1 MICYTGIAAVD
12 YVCNTSAHRLRLLL
26 SYCCFSKTCAAIIQ
40 AQVSH
45 LPFRWQVSDENLACG
60 LCYTSGTTG
69 NPKVTNLLQCPTL
82 MEAAS
87 TTTDATSTHYNT
99 CNTASSTLWHELAA
113 CFVLAPCHAT
123 GRDLLLKLWHI
134 PESVRWVNIIT
145 CDEYISALACLYMFL
160 LTHLCSLVPLPLL
173 LHVHDSTYKTDS
185 EFAVG
190 TGSAVQ
196 PPFKLPAC
204 LDSSL
209 HRRDEA
215 RQYQLHLC
223 SCALVPCQLMGFGLC
238 RPYDGRSSCPA
249 R

>member
-12 YVCNTSAHRLRLLL
+12 YVCNTTAHRLRLLL

-82 MEAAS
+82 MEAAT
-87 TTTDATSTHYNT
+87 TTTDATSTHYST
-99 CNTASSTLWHELAA
+99 CNIASSTLWHQLAA
-113 CFVLAPCHAT
+113 YAVLAPCHAM
-123 GRDLLLKLWHI
+123 GRGLLLKLWHI
-134 PESVRWVNIIT
+134 PESVHGVNTINS
-145 CDEYISALACLYMFL
+145 DMYISALTCLYVFL
-160 LTHLCSLVPLPLL
+160 CPCLLVPLPLL

-223 SCALVPCQLMGFGLC
+223 SCALVSCQLLGLGLC
-238 RPYDGRSSCPA
+238 RPYDGRPPCSA